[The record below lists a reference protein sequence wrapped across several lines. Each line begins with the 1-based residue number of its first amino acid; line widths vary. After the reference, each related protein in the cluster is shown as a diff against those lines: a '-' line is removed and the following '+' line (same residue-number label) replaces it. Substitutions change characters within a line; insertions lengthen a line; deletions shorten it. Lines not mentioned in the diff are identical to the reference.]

1 MGDFIVEQR
10 TVDGMFNA
18 TSLLKQW
25 NGGNGM
31 KKKLDHF
38 FENESTR
45 SFIEVLINEEN
56 LHARNSVY
64 VKSRASRGKNAGTWM
79 HPMLFIDFAMWINPK
94 FKYHVIKFVH
104 DKLIEYRHEA
114 GDSYQKMCSS
124 ILKIVPEKLSKKAI
138 SEISRANNYV
148 VFGNHEK
155 MIRNKKG
162 EEFLMK
168 DLVSLQNKIAELI
181 EDGFIT
187 NFDQLINYLRKKWRQ
202 NHTPKEL
209 L

>member
-1 MGDFIVEQR
+1 MKTNQVLERKMGDFIVEQR
-10 TVDGMFNA
+10 TVDGMFNS

-25 NGGNGM
+25 NSSNGM

-38 FENESTR
+38 FENESTK
-45 SFIEVLINEEN
+45 SFIDVIMNEEK
-56 LHARNSVY
+56 LHTRDSVY

-79 HPMLFIDFAMWINPK
+79 NPILFIDFAMWINPK

-124 ILKIVPEKLSKKAI
+124 ILKIVPKKLSQKAI

-148 VFGNHEK
+148 VFGTH
-155 MIRNKKG
+155 
-162 EEFLMK
+162 
-168 DLVSLQNKIAELI
+168 DV
-181 EDGFIT
+181 
-187 NFDQLINYLRKKWRQ
+187 RKY
-202 NHTPKEL
+202 
-209 L
+209 